1 MNGAKVNNGKE
12 QGSDEKKST
21 YLKSVYP
28 DGPGPDA
35 NLIEMLEK
43 EVVNSCP
50 DITFDDIA
58 EL

>member
-1 MNGAKVNNGKE
+1 
-12 QGSDEKKST
+12 
-21 YLKSVYP
+21 LKHCYP
-28 DGPGPDA
+28 DGNGPDS

-43 EVVNSCP
+43 EVVCFNP